1 MNGEEIYHWFEDQL
15 KQNIPGI
22 DQKLV
27 LSYEPTVT
35 PGVFLGKI
43 ATTQAPNR
51 AIIKADIRSEGVRVH
66 FPVDWGDELSEWLG
80 IPPADAYRLKSNWVN
95 QPSIGVG
102 DNDFD
107 PYFKDLTAETIKLL
121 KSRLSL

>member
-15 KQNIPGI
+15 KEQIPGL

-27 LSYEPTVT
+27 LTFEPTVT
-35 PGVFLGKI
+35 PGVFLGRV

-51 AIIKADIRSEGVRVH
+51 AIIKSDIRPEGVRLH

-102 DNDFD
+102 DSDFD